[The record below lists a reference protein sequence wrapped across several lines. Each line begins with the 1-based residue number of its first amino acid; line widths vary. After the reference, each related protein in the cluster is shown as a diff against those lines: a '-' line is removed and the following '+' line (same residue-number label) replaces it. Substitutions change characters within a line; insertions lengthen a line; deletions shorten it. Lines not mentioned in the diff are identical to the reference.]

1 VVGAIQHVV
10 GRAGIPWAVLK
21 RGGAEDRF
29 DQRGERQDPLTTR
42 HPFTYIPQCGIY
54 LAVVFIESK
63 VFTRRL
69 HELAK
74 DSADT
79 VLAEIQSG
87 LLENPVRGGMVK
99 GLGGVRK
106 ARVSN
111 PTRGKGKRGGFRYMY
126 LYLERREHVHL
137 LFLFDKDE
145 QEDLNPAQRT
155 FLRQLVER
163 IKDY

>member
-1 VVGAIQHVV
+1 M
-10 GRAGIPWAVLK
+10 
-21 RGGAEDRF
+21 
-29 DQRGERQDPLTTR
+29 
-42 HPFTYIPQCGIY
+42 
-54 LAVVFIESK
+54 VFIESK

-79 VLAEIQSG
+79 VLADVQG
-87 LLENPVRGGMVK
+87 ALLENPVRGDMVK

-106 ARVSN
+106 ARISN

-155 FLRQLVER
+155 FLRQLVGR